1 MGLIKIFSD
10 VDEEGR
16 LHIPEKLTL
25 KKGKVEL
32 IIKSLDDDR
41 KAKDISYADHYCG
54 RIMIESLR
62 REDIYGDDVR

>member
-25 KKGKVEL
+25 KK
-32 IIKSLDDDR
+32 
-41 KAKDISYADHYCG
+41 CG
-54 RIMIESLR
+54 H
-62 REDIYGDDVR
+62 GDDH